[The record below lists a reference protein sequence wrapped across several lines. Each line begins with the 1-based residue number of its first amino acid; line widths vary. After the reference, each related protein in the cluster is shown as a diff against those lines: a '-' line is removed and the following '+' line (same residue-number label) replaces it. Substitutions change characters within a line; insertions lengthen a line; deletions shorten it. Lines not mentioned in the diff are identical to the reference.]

1 MKKKTLPEIAV
12 KIIGL
17 IAAWNFVTSMGTI
30 LSVLG
35 MFAMFM
41 NGGVQNSFMYFVSIN
56 ALLTFLIPGAIA
68 FLCLFKTEG
77 MLRFLKLD
85 DEETVDIKL
94 DSYLLFH
101 VLVLVSAVCVF
112 INGCNH
118 FMVYNYNTDT
128 HNEIA
133 AFPTSSGQF
142 QNKTSVNNT
151 ESKNVNYLALI
162 EIVIGVFVFLKAPQ
176 ISDLLGDRYYS
187 DEDLSESK
195 QDS

>member
-1 MKKKTLPEIAV
+1 MKKKTLLEIVV

-17 IAAWNFVTSMGTI
+17 IAAWNFVTSLGTI
-30 LSVLG
+30 VSVFG

-41 NGGVQNSFMYFVSIN
+41 NGGIQNSFLYFVSFN
-56 ALLTFLIPGAIA
+56 ALLTFLIPGIIA
-68 FLCLFKTEG
+68 FFCLFKTG
-77 MLRFLKLD
+77 GILSFLKFDDGEVLD
-85 DEETVDIKL
+85 INLEP
-94 DSYLLFH
+94 YLLFH
-101 VLVLVSAVCVF
+101 ILVLVFAFCVF

-133 AFPTSSGQF
+133 SFPSSSGQF

-151 ESKNVNYLALI
+151 ESKTVNYLALI

-176 ISDLLGDRYYS
+176 VSDWLGDRYYG
-187 DEDLSESK
+187 DENPIEK
-195 QDS
+195 